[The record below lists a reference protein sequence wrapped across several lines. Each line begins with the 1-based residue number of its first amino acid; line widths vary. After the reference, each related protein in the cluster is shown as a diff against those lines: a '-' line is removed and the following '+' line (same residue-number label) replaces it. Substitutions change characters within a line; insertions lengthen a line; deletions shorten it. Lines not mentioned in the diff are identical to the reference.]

1 MGWRPACSLPL
12 PIPKG
17 SKVRVKP
24 GLRVSNIIPWGTD
37 NSEFK
42 TDNNAQDMSH
52 LISASL
58 SKIQGLGILSTLKA
72 KNGSSN
78 HTLVWRQLKTWLY
91 KSHHDPAWYWGA
103 TPPLWGLCRCRRSG
117 HGLQGSAFPNPE
129 ARGSDS
135 LGLRAVGRVLVG
147 GFPLEKDTVGGRGGA
162 PGWELSRRWM
172 RHSGHLCPG
181 LLVDCSRATGS
192 PQALAALADSRD
204 VITAEAW
211 IPQSSTTAT
220 RNIKLLW
227 ASGYSCRLLKT
238 CYFWYN
244 SDFSFLFCWLVK

>member
-78 HTLVWRQLKTWLY
+78 HTLV
-91 KSHHDPAWYWGA
+91 
-103 TPPLWGLCRCRRSG
+103 
-117 HGLQGSAFPNPE
+117 
-129 ARGSDS
+129 
-135 LGLRAVGRVLVG
+135 
-147 GFPLEKDTVGGRGGA
+147 
-162 PGWELSRRWM
+162 
-172 RHSGHLCPG
+172 
-181 LLVDCSRATGS
+181 
-192 PQALAALADSRD
+192 
-204 VITAEAW
+204 
-211 IPQSSTTAT
+211 
-220 RNIKLLW
+220 
-227 ASGYSCRLLKT
+227 
-238 CYFWYN
+238 
-244 SDFSFLFCWLVK
+244 